1 MFVVDDP
8 VLALIVR
15 FVATERDLDVTDGEF
30 LQRQVESMERYL
42 ERYPEQEHGE
52 KAIEWIAEYA
62 AQYRDRWQK
71 QVVTQQAGETRC
83 MDCPMNILGEESYCQ
98 IHYQWRQL
106 LKRYA
111 RDEMSSSEYVKAALG
126 MLQEHKQELKVR
138 KEHEAEGLRQLKAY
152 RDARNQPL

>member
-15 FVATERDLDVTDGEF
+15 FVARARDLDVTDGEF
-30 LQRQVESMERYL
+30 LQRQVESMKCYL
-42 ERYPEQEHGE
+42 ERYPEQEHGD

-62 AQYRDRWQK
+62 AQYRDQWQK
-71 QVVTQQAGETRC
+71 QVVTQQATQTRC
-83 MDCPMNILGEESYCQ
+83 MDCPMNTLGEDSYCQ
-98 IHYQWRQL
+98 IHYQWLRL
-106 LKRYA
+106 LKRYT
-111 RDEMSSSEYVKAALG
+111 RDEMSSSEYVKAALK
-126 MLQEHKQELKVR
+126 MLREHKQELKVR